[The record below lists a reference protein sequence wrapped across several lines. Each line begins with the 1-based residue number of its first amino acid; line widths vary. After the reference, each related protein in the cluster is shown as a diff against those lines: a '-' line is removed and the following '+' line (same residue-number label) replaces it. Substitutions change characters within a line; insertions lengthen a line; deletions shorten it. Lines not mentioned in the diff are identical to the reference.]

1 MLPLNRLSSWV
12 AGLPPALQT
21 AFWMTVSA
29 ACYAGGATIVRHLSG
44 DLPATEVVLV
54 RNLVGLAM
62 LLPWF
67 MDVGFGALRTGRL
80 GMHVTRGFLS
90 MTNVVCQYGALALIP
105 VADMAAITFLQ
116 PILGAVI
123 AVIFLHEVLNRR
135 RVTATVAGFAG
146 ALLII
151 RPGFEAFNLG
161 MLLALG
167 SALSGAVVAIMIK
180 DMLKT
185 ESPDAIVAYLYIF
198 QTGFVL
204 IPTIWLWVTPT
215 WEQLIWMMLLGVT
228 SAGLQRSFNRGMAAT
243 DATFAL
249 PFNFSRLLWA
259 ALLGWLVF
267 AEFPDVWT
275 WVGGSIIFVAS
286 VYLLRRG

>member
-1 MLPLNRLSSWV
+1 M
-12 AGLPPALQT
+12 QT

-29 ACYAGGATIVRHLSG
+29 ACYASGATIVRHLSG
-44 DLPATEVVLV
+44 DIPATEAVLI
-54 RNLVGLAM
+54 RNLVGLTM

-67 MDVGFGALRTGRL
+67 INVGSGALRTGRL
-80 GMHVTRGFLS
+80 GMHATRGFLS

-135 RVTATVAGFAG
+135 RVTATIAGFAG

-180 DMLKT
+180 DLLRT

-198 QTGFVL
+198 QTIFVL
-204 IPTIWLWVTPT
+204 IPSIWLWVTPT
-215 WEQLIWMMLLGVT
+215 WEQLGLMMLLGIT
-228 SAGLQRSFNRGMAAT
+228 SVGLQRSFNRGMAAT

-275 WVGGSIIFVAS
+275 WVGGSVIFVAS